1 MRACDKLLRTWMTH
15 GSPQGDRKVKETMC
29 HVISKMEYELEIKRD
44 NTSTGET
51 LISLTQIETSLDEI
65 RDTDTAIL

>member
-1 MRACDKLLRTWMTH
+1 
-15 GSPQGDRKVKETMC
+15 
-29 HVISKMEYELEIKRD
+29 MEYELEIKRD